1 MTGNRGTQGEY
12 VPVYLSRPILAHVR
26 KMAYAEGMTIAGFIR
41 TIILAQCPANVRQ
54 AAEMAA
60 RFRQPTRKP
69 SLGRPSTSFK
79 HTEIEVDL
87 QATEKVYRQQVL
99 DLAAKGYGDNA
110 IAAIAKLPYRLV
122 QAIVA
127 ADGKTSNRQRRPR

>member
-26 KMAYAEGMTIAGFIR
+26 SIADKRGMSIAGFIR
-41 TIILAQCPANVRQ
+41 KLILETCPDDVRE
-54 AAEMAA
+54 AAELAG
-60 RFRQPTRKP
+60 RFRHQTRKP
-69 SLGRPSTSFK
+69 SPGRPSTRSQD
-79 HTEIEVDL
+79 TDLVADL
-87 QATEKVYRQQVL
+87 QATERADKQKVL
-99 DLAAKGYGDNA
+99 ELAAKGYGDNA

-127 ADGKTSNRQRRPR
+127 AEGKTSNRQRRPR